1 MENKVYKD
9 HSKEKSIVF
18 PYLKYLLLFREF
30 YYSLSLILP
39 F

>member
-18 PYLKYLLLFREF
+18 PYLLLFREF
-30 YYSLSLILP
+30 YYSSSLILR